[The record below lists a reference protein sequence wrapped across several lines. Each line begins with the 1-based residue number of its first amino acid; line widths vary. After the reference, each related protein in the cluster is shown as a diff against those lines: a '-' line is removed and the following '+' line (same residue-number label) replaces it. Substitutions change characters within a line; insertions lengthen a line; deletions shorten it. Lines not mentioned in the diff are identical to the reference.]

1 MESEISLEKD
11 EIKRTDFSPRP
22 YQVIKLLRLSLT
34 AVLYVK

>member
-22 YQVIKLLRLSLT
+22 YQVIELLSFQD
-34 AVLYVK
+34 